1 MTVPTMPPMPP
12 IPTMPTTMHESEYYR
27 FCVKEM
33 KGSESGE
40 DVIFS
45 RLLNLN
51 LKWLRTWLRKQFGV
65 PENRHIFYIDDDG
78 DNVPIDSECEF
89 HEALKLAKS
98 AFEKNYAIP
107 LIVGS
112 FNVSGEQDSWMHE
125 NRCLDKEQLR
135 NVDDKLSWNKSFSPY
150 HAFAKP
156 TCLGPVCFSRRSEFV
171 HGAQSHMWTV
181 LPVPINFDAK
191 QCDESNETKV
201 RQIDE
206 QTKSKDMDTQQELNA
221 SLESCSNTLPPLWF
235 TEYMESMKKDMISTI
250 TNEVVKKITKTLNK
264 RLDSFTFSPVKEL
277 DQSGSQYSSPAIQHP
292 QCSLDS
298 NEDNQKKMRSQKK
311 KQEKSADFS
320 EKPANGSKLLSDI
333 VIERMDQPQNV
344 NTMKNIQ
351 MKKDVISTITNEVVK
366 EMTELLDKI
375 PADSATSVPSKDP
388 FRSQFLSH
396 FPSSTLSRY
405 SFDSHSNETNQNTI
419 KSQDKE
425 QSSDNASAT
434 RVDESSWY
442 SNILENSTRKLQ
454 KRLDLIED
462 VIRVNAEEEMKKRHY
477 QQIAQAFS
485 DDLNSDIGRE
495 KEQSVQQNNTWEN
508 FVSRNLQI
516 EPNLS
521 DERVPLETLKLIE
534 NELRMNCS
542 VTGNQMLDEGLLSR
556 DICNT
561 FDSNKLLE
569 IEKDVETLPFNKTF
583 FQSCNQEKREKKKE
597 EDDDAFEII
606 QMSTLTDDLFMPCEE
621 PAIEQQHDS
630 SRDSPSFEL
639 VSEPPSPPCSIRLDE
654 DHFSANEEKL
664 EQHSM
669 KTNSPNSVYVVD
681 VHGKIFNDEHQ
692 TVNSDE
698 CVNVDLKKQPDVTYS
713 FVTGEDLLTED
724 ENEEA
729 CSSKLSCAEHRLYER
744 KSSRDDANGSYDD
757 VRNSHA
763 SYLTVQ
769 THCDSKTQ
777 SQCSCQSQTDS
788 GDFTQ
793 SFHSHTTSVTD
804 TTDMYAHSYAC
815 KYGEAM
821 TNQGCTAKDV
831 RETTTMAAP
840 APRNNHDV
848 HVDDGWAKETKTNE
862 KPRRNK
868 CPNNFPEY
876 LCTPDHGCPCCDN
889 PSFGGL
895 HQPYQANRSSDRSC
909 SNVGSRKASTGEL
922 NTPNTDSVH
931 ILPET
936 LVSAAAQVGSFAYDT
951 AREMFDKLRA
961 HTHTKDVPLKRR
973 GGVKR
978 ENKKPFSVSHL
989 PF

>member
-1 MTVPTMPPMPP
+1 MCSHKM
-12 IPTMPTTMHESEYYR
+12 I
-27 FCVKEM
+27 
-33 KGSESGE
+33 
-40 DVIFS
+40 
-45 RLLNLN
+45 NLN
-51 LKWLRTWLRKQFGV
+51 
-65 PENRHIFYIDDDG
+65 
-78 DNVPIDSECEF
+78 DS
-89 HEALKLAKS
+89 
-98 AFEKNYAIP
+98 
-107 LIVGS
+107 
-112 FNVSGEQDSWMHE
+112 Q
-125 NRCLDKEQLR
+125 
-135 NVDDKLSWNKSFSPY
+135 
-150 HAFAKP
+150 
-156 TCLGPVCFSRRSEFV
+156 
-171 HGAQSHMWTV
+171 
-181 LPVPINFDAK
+181 
-191 QCDESNETKV
+191 
-201 RQIDE
+201 
-206 QTKSKDMDTQQELNA
+206 
-221 SLESCSNTLPPLWF
+221 
-235 TEYMESMKKDMISTI
+235 MKKDMISTI

-277 DQSGSQYSSPAIQHP
+277 DQSGSQYSSPAIHP

-298 NEDNQKKMRSQKK
+298 NEENQKKMRSQKK

-320 EKPANGSKLLSDI
+320 EKPANGSKLLNDI
-333 VIERMDQPQNV
+333 VIERVDQPQ

-375 PADSATSVPSKDP
+375 PADPATSVPSKDP

-396 FPSSTLSRY
+396 FPSSALSRY
-405 SFDSHSNETNQNTI
+405 SFDSHSSETNQNTI
-419 KSQDKE
+419 KSQDKD
-425 QSSDNASAT
+425 QSSDNASAM

-495 KEQSVQQNNTWEN
+495 KEQSVQQNNSWEN

-516 EPNLS
+516 DPKLS

-583 FQSCNQEKREKKKE
+583 FQSCNQEKREKNKE

-606 QMSTLTDDLFMPCEE
+606 QMSTLNELFMPCEE
-621 PAIEQQHDS
+621 PAIEQRHDS

-698 CVNVDLKKQPDVTYS
+698 RVSVDLKKQPDVTYS
-713 FVTGEDLLTED
+713 FVTDEDLLTED

-729 CSSKLSCAEHRLYER
+729 CSSKLSCEHRLYER
-744 KSSRDDANGSYDD
+744 KSPRDDANASYDD

-815 KYGEAM
+815 KYGEVM
-821 TNQGCTAKDV
+821 TSQGCTAKDV
-831 RETTTMAAP
+831 RETTTVAAP

-895 HQPYQANRSSDRSC
+895 HQPYQASRSFDRSC
-909 SNVGSRKASTGEL
+909 SNVGSRKTSNGEL

-951 AREMFDKLRA
+951 AREMFDKLRS
-961 HTHTKDVPLKRR
+961 HTHTVRTR
-973 GGVKR
+973 VK
-978 ENKKPFSVSHL
+978 L
-989 PF
+989 